1 MENDSYYR
9 NEERSEGGSSSS
21 SQHYQNDGSESYTL
35 MGQSGMPLN
44 IPYGLLRYLQNQDNP
59 KRFPQSQEN
68 PRNLKVK
75 DTLRR
80 GKWTV
85 SYIFMSV
92 RK

>member
-9 NEERSEGGSSSS
+9 NEERSEGGSTSSS
-21 SQHYQNDGSESYTL
+21 SGQHYHNDGQEPYTL
-35 MGQSGMPLN
+35 TGQSGMPLN

-59 KRFPQSQEN
+59 KRYQQNHEN

-85 SYIFMSV
+85 S
-92 RK
+92 